1 MRLSA
6 SAGSF
11 FDFFRFMKR
20 IFVAILFV
28 VSLGAVTAQTVDQ
41 QAEIDALNQRIAK
54 LEKRAQVWDKI
65 KPALQLSGYLQAG
78 YDLLWDKEGTQTSS
92 LHLRRARMTLQG
104 DIYKGEKGAKA
115 SYRLQVD
122 LCKSPVILDLWAKF
136 QPVNQFGVQI
146 GQFKVPISIENTDY
160 NATRLEFISYAQT
173 VQAMSRNG
181 SSDMT
186 GINSS
191 GRDIGVQFAGGFIKK
206 DGFSLINYE
215 VGVFNGA
222 GINIKDNNKSKDVA
236 ARFTVQP
243 LKKLKIAAYYLQ
255 GEAVITSLV
264 DKYPAMA
271 EGWNNLNYV
280 TYNRYG
286 GGVDYSND
294 YLFARS
300 EVIAGD
306 TGECSSAGVYAQV
319 GYKLRDKFSVGIRYD
334 YFDPDV
340 NTSALQQTA
349 YTVALSYLPW
359 KHLRLQAEYTLKQ
372 YAKASQKPVTNCVYF
387 MATAMF

>member
-11 FDFFRFMKR
+11 FDFFGFMKR

-372 YAKASQKPVTNCVYF
+372 YAKTSQKPVTNCLYF